1 MPSSTSKQIS
11 YPCPLIGN
19 SGDYIESAK
28 VNWGHFVE
36 RFPKKVIF
44 HFQKPEITDERFAEN
59 ALISLEKAKLL
70 LKEKKLWTINKLKT
84 L

>member
-11 YPCPLIGN
+11 YPCPIIGN

-44 HFQKPEITDERFAEN
+44 HFR
-59 ALISLEKAKLL
+59 
-70 LKEKKLWTINKLKT
+70 INYILRIV
-84 L
+84 LGYYSF